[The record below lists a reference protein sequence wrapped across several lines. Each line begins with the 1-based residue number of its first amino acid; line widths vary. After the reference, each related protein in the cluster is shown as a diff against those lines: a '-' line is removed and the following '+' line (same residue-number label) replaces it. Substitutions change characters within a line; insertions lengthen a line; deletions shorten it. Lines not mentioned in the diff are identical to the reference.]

1 LEEEERHRKLAAA
14 SAEEAARLRAEQER
28 LNQEK
33 EVRQKAAEEAEAA
46 AKAAGLAKR
55 IEESNRKAEAAKELA
70 KASNKSEAHGHKKV
84 LGMWV
89 NDKLVKFGNP
99 PIDINRLEYEFQDG
113 TTLAHLLEGFTGEP
127 IKGIDWKPGNGLQ
140 RSANCSILWSKMRNE
155 LGMPL
160 GGINATN
167 VMKDDPVEKTVLHL
181 IWQMVLKFEVEDGN
195 DDLMA
200 WVQPRAAPRKNVTGY
215 QKEWAD
221 GEAFLALAESFG
233 FKKGQPQ
240 RGVDPLDDTL
250 NQVFKFFYD
259 QYGVPMILDPD
270 DLKGPADMDYKHNI
284 QTYLATVKNA
294 SKKAEGD
301 EATKLLNSANAYYAQ
316 AVSEGHN
323 KVKELLDTAE
333 TQMGYMIYDNP
344 DGVDEII
351 AKTLND
357 LDAINPKFIIAKD
370 TYGKAKDAFVK
381 QKTKEGN
388 ENAAKCKDKENDC
401 ISQPDSMR
409 NELQDELE
417 KLKNAWAIKAGFE
430 EAERIK
436 DKTAEDLE
444 SMLKELNSWAVS
456 EVPKCTSEGDYSK
469 LLDNAMNIM
478 KEKSKPFDDARNLC
492 DKVAHFSDD
501 DAVADEAANKKSAI
515 DDLEDEY
522 QGRVQELISKAIKD
536 HEANKDT
543 SEDDV
548 LKIYHD
554 FSTRCE
560 GLVKKLSV
568 PSSEADKTPGKAQ
581 ERLDGLMRLVKMHL
595 QRDLNLRQQL
605 HIEIDETFTQEG
617 LP

>member
-1 LEEEERHRKLAAA
+1 MGCVRVCVCDGWRAR
-14 SAEEAARLRAEQER
+14 AAR
-28 LNQEK
+28 
-33 EVRQKAAEEAEAA
+33 
-46 AKAAGLAKR
+46 
-55 IEESNRKAEAAKELA
+55 
-70 KASNKSEAHGHKKV
+70 
-84 LGMWV
+84 
-89 NDKLVKFGNP
+89 
-99 PIDINRLEYEFQDG
+99 
-113 TTLAHLLEGFTGEP
+113 
-127 IKGIDWKPGNGLQ
+127 
-140 RSANCSILWSKMRNE
+140 
-155 LGMPL
+155 
-160 GGINATN
+160 
-167 VMKDDPVEKTVLHL
+167 
-181 IWQMVLKFEVEDGN
+181 
-195 DDLMA
+195 
-200 WVQPRAAPRKNVTGY
+200 
-215 QKEWAD
+215 
-221 GEAFLALAESFG
+221 
-233 FKKGQPQ
+233 
-240 RGVDPLDDTL
+240 
-250 NQVFKFFYD
+250 
-259 QYGVPMILDPD
+259 
-270 DLKGPADMDYKHNI
+270 
-284 QTYLATVKNA
+284 
-294 SKKAEGD
+294 
-301 EATKLLNSANAYYAQ
+301 
-316 AVSEGHN
+316 
-323 KVKELLDTAE
+323 
-333 TQMGYMIYDNP
+333 
-344 DGVDEII
+344 
-351 AKTLND
+351 
-357 LDAINPKFIIAKD
+357 
-370 TYGKAKDAFVK
+370 
-381 QKTKEGN
+381 KEGN